1 MNLNEYI
8 IKSTGVLHLGAHT
21 GQEAG
26 YYHSLNKSVV
36 WVEAMPNIFKQLSE
50 NISQYQN
57 QQAINALISDL
68 DDQMYNF
75 NVSNNWDGVS
85 SSIFEFGDYGSG
97 KNSLW
102 PDLNLTMIN
111 QIQLTSTKLDSLFEK
126 NNIDSRN
133 YDFWVLDLQGAEL
146 LALKGA
152 DDSIE
157 YCKTIYVEISQEEV
171 YKNGVLYI
179 ELKNFL
185 DTKGFYPIYEP
196 KEIHDDV
203 IFIRKI
209 N

>member
-1 MNLNEYI
+1 MNFNEYI
-8 IKSTGVLHLGAHT
+8 EKSTGVLHLGAHV
-21 GQEAG
+21 GQESN
-26 YYHSLNKSVV
+26 YYHSLNKPVV
-36 WVEAMPNIFKQLSE
+36 WVEAMPNVFEKLIE
-50 NISQYQN
+50 NIDKYHN
-57 QQAINALISDL
+57 QQAINALITDI
-68 DDQMYNF
+68 DNQIYNF

-102 PDLNLTMIN
+102 PNLNLTMIK
-111 QIQLTSTKLDSLFEK
+111 QIQLTSIKLDSLFEK
-126 NNIDSRN
+126 NNIDPKS

-152 DDSIE
+152 DDSIK

-179 ELKNFL
+179 DLKNFL
-185 DTKGFYPIYEP
+185 DTKGFYPLYEP

-203 IFIRKI
+203 IFIRK
-209 N
+209 